1 MVNLYIKEYLL
12 GGSQKMKIELKE
24 IPIGEVVNGYSDN
37 AENGVVAYGGLLNV
51 RPAYQRE
58 FIYKDKQRDEV
69 INTIMKGFPLN
80 VMYWVKRD
88 DGTFEVMD
96 GQQRTISFCQYYKSE
111 FSIDYRYYHNLYDDE
126 KKKFLDYKL
135 MVYICEGTDSE
146 KLDWFRIINIAGE
159 KLTEQELRNAVYT
172 GEWLTDAKKY
182 FSKSSCPCYSLY
194 KDYFNG
200 IAIRQDYLETAIDWI
215 GQSEGKT
222 IEQYMSEHQHDKNA
236 NKLWLYIQSV
246 MNWVKAVFPHYRK
259 EMKGIEWGYLYN
271 KYGQADYDTD
281 ALEKKIVSLMMDDDV
296 SNKKGIYEY
305 LLNGAEK
312 HLNIRAF
319 SPAMKRSAFER
330 QKGKCAICHK
340 VFTIDEMEADHIT
353 PWSQGGKT
361 SPENCQMLCRDC
373 NRHKSDT

>member
-1 MVNLYIKEYLL
+1 
-12 GGSQKMKIELKE
+12 MKIELKE
-24 IPIGEVVNGYSDN
+24 IPISEVVNGYSDN

-96 GQQRTISFCQYYKSE
+96 GQQRTISFCQYFKSE
-111 FSIDYRYYHNLYDDE
+111 FSIDYRYFHNLFEDE
-126 KKKFLDYKL
+126 KKQFLDYKL

-200 IAIRQDYLETAIDWI
+200 TAIRQDYLETAIDWI

-353 PWSQGGKT
+353 PWAQGGKT